1 MMDHNLPKELNA
13 NSLMDTVRALSVKIG
28 PRRPA
33 SQDER
38 DAAQYVHNTIRSL
51 DGEWEL
57 INQPVRSTGGFRY
70 RIMPLALGNGLS
82 LVWGLSKRRR
92 NQILG
97 GLASVGI
104 SVLSRDAF
112 LLRPAP
118 WQSWFAR
125 GESQNVIVRITPRGP
140 VRRRVVFVAHLDSA
154 HHRVTADPRLVRYLP
169 RTLGSVTLAALVGG
183 VLTALAG
190 RKQRWRTVRTLIA
203 ALSFGEA
210 ALAVADELGPTVA
223 GANGN
228 ASGVATLL
236 SLAAAL
242 RAHPAEATEVVLA
255 FTSSATAVGTG
266 ADLLATAYG
275 KEWADAL
282 WIVVSNVGTG
292 ELCWATQ
299 HGVSPYAHYYPAPE
313 AVATMERVADMRPDL
328 GLMGRPVISLD
339 EVAILRDRDLRA
351 VALSGYDRVTGLVPH
366 WGQNSD
372 TIHEIDP
379 ATLERAAH
387 TVWTVTRVVDQAES
401 WPLTS

>member
-169 RTLGSVTLAALVGG
+169 R
-183 VLTALAG
+183 
-190 RKQRWRTVRTLIA
+190 RW
-203 ALSFGEA
+203 
-210 ALAVADELGPTVA
+210 AV
-223 GANGN
+223 
-228 ASGVATLL
+228 
-236 SLAAAL
+236 
-242 RAHPAEATEVVLA
+242 
-255 FTSSATAVGTG
+255 
-266 ADLLATAYG
+266 
-275 KEWADAL
+275 
-282 WIVVSNVGTG
+282 
-292 ELCWATQ
+292 
-299 HGVSPYAHYYPAPE
+299 
-313 AVATMERVADMRPDL
+313 
-328 GLMGRPVISLD
+328 
-339 EVAILRDRDLRA
+339 
-351 VALSGYDRVTGLVPH
+351 
-366 WGQNSD
+366 
-372 TIHEIDP
+372 
-379 ATLERAAH
+379 
-387 TVWTVTRVVDQAES
+387 
-401 WPLTS
+401 

>member
-1 MMDHNLPKELNA
+1 MDPNSPKELNVDA
-13 NSLMDTVRALSVKIG
+13 LMDTIRALSVKIG

-33 SQDER
+33 SPAER
-38 DAAQYVHNTIRSL
+38 DAARYVHTTIRAL
-51 DGEWEL
+51 DPHWEV
-57 INQPVRSTGGFRY
+57 INQPVRSMRGFRY
-70 RIMPLALGNGLS
+70 RILPLALGNGFS
-82 LVWGLSKRRR
+82 LIWGLSKRRR
-92 NQILG
+92 NQVLG

-118 WQSWFAR
+118 WQELLAR
-125 GESQNVIVRITPRGP
+125 GESQNVIVRIPPRGS
-140 VRRRVVFVAHLDSA
+140 VRRRVVFVAHLDSS
-154 HHRVTADPRLVRYLP
+154 HHRVTTEPRLVRYLP

-183 VLTALAG
+183 VLTALSG
-190 RKQRWRTVRTLIA
+190 RKQRWRTLRTLLA

-228 ASGVATLL
+228 ASGVAALL
-236 SLAAAL
+236 SLAGAL
-242 RAHPAEATEVVLA
+242 HAHPTASTEVVLA

-275 KEWADAL
+275 EEWADAL
-282 WIVVSNVGTG
+282 WVEVSNVGAG
-292 ELCWATQ
+292 ELCWVTQ

-313 AVATMERVADMRPDL
+313 AIAVMERAADARPDL
-328 GLMGRPVISLD
+328 GLMGKPMITLD
-339 EVAILRDRDLRA
+339 EVAILRDRNLRA
-351 VALSGYDRVTGLVPH
+351 VALSGYDRVTGFVPQ
-366 WGQNSD
+366 WGQASD

-387 TVWTVTRVVDQAES
+387 TVWTVTQVVDQAEN
-401 WPLTS
+401 WPLIS